1 MHLLPHQEPCACSS
15 GDCVELSAEAH
26 CREQWE
32 APTWIRG
39 IEMER
44 PERLC
49 MEEERKVLGFGREL
63 ALEKEVGL

>member
-1 MHLLPHQEPCACSS
+1 M
-15 GDCVELSAEAH
+15 ELSAEAH

-63 ALEKEVGL
+63 ALEKKVGL